1 MLLHWVPTTFSIS
14 HIFLCVCELHY
25 ETVVLC
31 LFWVLLVVV
40 VVLHCTS
47 CTYPVIIIMCTHFQP
62 AITCSFLML
71 SLELVYVAARVA

>member
-14 HIFLCVCELHY
+14 HISSFVFVNCIMKLLSFFL
-25 ETVVLC
+25 
-31 LFWVLLVVV
+31 FFVVV
-40 VVLHCTS
+40 VVVFHCTS

-62 AITCSFLML
+62 AVTRSFLVL